1 MKADYIFTNGEIHT
15 VDENDSIVDSIA
27 VIGDRI
33 AAVGNDA
40 KNLKGD
46 CTKIIDLEGRSIVPG
61 FIDAHL
67 HMGVL
72 GINLL
77 SIDCRYPY
85 VKSIEDIKE
94 KIREKAKGLPPG
106 VWIRGWGYDHLKLK
120 EKRHPNRWDLDE
132 AAPNNP
138 VILTRTCSHIS
149 VHNSKSLELAGITE
163 DTESPEGGVIER
175 DDGKINGVMKENAH
189 MNIVSFSEPT
199 EEELRKGIKTANDL
213 LISQGITGVH
223 DSGGYGPMQM
233 HVMEKMTE
241 KNELDVD
248 IYNMLFSFNN
258 NLEFI
263 NSYIDKGYDEAQ
275 RETVLN
281 IGPVKI
287 MIDGSSSGPTAAT
300 LEPYTSDPGFSGIMS
315 MEQDDID
322 DIILRAH
329 KAGFQ
334 VTCHA
339 VGDKAVKAILEAIE
353 KALEKYPKKNHRH
366 RIEHCGM
373 VSDELVERIKNNQVV
388 PIPQPVFL
396 YEFGDGYMINYGKER
411 TEHMFTCRTFFDEGI
426 ICAGSSDCPITF
438 SEPLLG
444 IHLAVN
450 RETFTG
456 QKISQ
461 KEKITKTQALRMFT
475 YNSAYAAFEE
485 NEKGSLEPGKKANF
499 VVLSDSYEKCADSDI
514 KNLIVECTVK
524 DGKIIYRS

>member
-263 NSYIDKGYDEAQ
+263 NSYMSGRIPRLRK
-275 RETVLN
+275 L
-281 IGPVKI
+281 
-287 MIDGSSSGPTAAT
+287 MIRSSHS
-300 LEPYTSDPGFSGIMS
+300 
-315 MEQDDID
+315 
-322 DIILRAH
+322 
-329 KAGFQ
+329 K
-334 VTCHA
+334 
-339 VGDKAVKAILEAIE
+339 
-353 KALEKYPKKNHRH
+353 
-366 RIEHCGM
+366 
-373 VSDELVERIKNNQVV
+373 
-388 PIPQPVFL
+388 
-396 YEFGDGYMINYGKER
+396 
-411 TEHMFTCRTFFDEGI
+411 
-426 ICAGSSDCPITF
+426 
-438 SEPLLG
+438 
-444 IHLAVN
+444 
-450 RETFTG
+450 
-456 QKISQ
+456 
-461 KEKITKTQALRMFT
+461 
-475 YNSAYAAFEE
+475 
-485 NEKGSLEPGKKANF
+485 
-499 VVLSDSYEKCADSDI
+499 
-514 KNLIVECTVK
+514 
-524 DGKIIYRS
+524 